1 MLKQQPPYCTLAD
14 YMLRSVALRLV
25 ANMARNPMHR
35 ALPRRSGVKPRL
47 TRAMAK
53 ARAQTCGER
62 KPAHAILFA
71 ARVAAART
79 AAQAVASGLW
89 ICY

>member
-1 MLKQQPPYCTLAD
+1 MRAD
-14 YMLRSVALRLV
+14 NVLHTVALHLV
-25 ANMARNPMHR
+25 ASMARNLMHR

-53 ARAQTCGER
+53 VRAQTCRER
-62 KPAHAILFA
+62 KTAHAIVFA
-71 ARVAAART
+71 ARVVAART

>member
-1 MLKQQPPYCTLAD
+1 
-14 YMLRSVALRLV
+14 
-25 ANMARNPMHR
+25 
-35 ALPRRSGVKPRL
+35 
-47 TRAMAK
+47 MAK
-53 ARAQTCGER
+53 MRAQTCRER

-71 ARVAAART
+71 ARVVAART

>member
-1 MLKQQPPYCTLAD
+1 MRAD
-14 YMLRSVALRLV
+14 NVLHTVALHLV
-25 ANMARNPMHR
+25 ANMARNLMHR

-47 TRAMAK
+47 TRAVAK
-53 ARAQTCGER
+53 ARTQTRGER

-71 ARVAAART
+71 ARVVAART

>member
-1 MLKQQPPYCTLAD
+1 MRAD
-14 YMLRSVALRLV
+14 NVLHTVALHLV
-25 ANMARNPMHR
+25 ASMARNLMHR

-53 ARAQTCGER
+53 VRAQ
-62 KPAHAILFA
+62 ILFA
-71 ARVAAART
+71 ARVVAART